1 MHTDRFTPLDAATLL
16 RWMQHDLPNKQLFG
30 IDRELFFMPK
40 PDDPFRMER
49 YGKVLETPLG
59 VAAGPHTQLAQ
70 NILSAWLCGARYI
83 ELKTVQ
89 VLDELNVAKPCIDM
103 ADEGY
108 NCEWSQE
115 LKLDQSFEE
124 YLKAFVLLYV
134 LRDILNLPVEA
145 EPGKGPG
152 FIFNMSAGY
161 NLEGIKSPAVQRF
174 LDRMENA
181 EEDVK
186 RIKAGL
192 APLYPAIEKM
202 PIPARLS
209 DNLTVSTMH
218 GCPPDEV
225 ESIGRYFITERK
237 YNTAIKLNPTLLGPE
252 RLRDILNTQLGYD
265 VCVPDEAFGHD
276 LKYNDGV
283 AIIRNLAAA
292 AETAGVAFGLKLTNT
307 LETANEKQNL
317 PRSEGMVY
325 MSGRSLH
332 PISINLAERLQ
343 QEFDGKLDI
352 AFSAGVDTFNVAD
365 TLACGLRPITMSSDI
380 LKPGGYGRLHQYL
393 DTLRAE
399 MRKAGAH
406 TIAEWE
412 KSRSPIAGN
421 PGFANLVS
429 YAAAVLGKH
438 SRYHKE
444 RFPYVSVKTER
455 PLPRFDCAAAPCMSG
470 CPAEQDIPRY
480 LDAVARGDFELAWR
494 VITATNPFPNVQ
506 GMACNHQCQS
516 RCTRINYDKP
526 LMIREVKRFV
536 AEKMAE
542 AASGVPA
549 AQTGKRAAVIGAGP
563 AGLSCARFLAAQGV
577 EVHLYEEKPV
587 LGGMAG
593 DAIPAF
599 RLTGDSLRRDID
611 AILKLGVRLH
621 KDTPVD
627 AALFDTLA
635 EENDAVYIA
644 VGAQESL
651 PLGIP
656 GEDAAGVLD
665 QLSFLSAVRRCE
677 PTGIGSHA
685 VVIGA
690 GNSAMDCA
698 RAARR
703 LVGENGSVTIAY
715 RRTRKEMPADIEE
728 IEAALDEGVR
738 IVELCAPEEVLADGG
753 RVSGLC
759 CRRMR
764 LVPDPDGGRPRPVP
778 TDETFTLGADTL
790 IVSIGQRVKAGFL
803 PDAMTLKADP
813 HTSQTSLP
821 NVFAGGDAVRGAA
834 TLINAVADGRH
845 AAETILARLGLS
857 AQAATATPSDE
868 RRPDLDG
875 LRIRQATRVMGPAL
889 PERSPEDRLDFDPAI
904 RTLTEE
910 EAMDESRRCLQ
921 CDLVC
926 NVCTTVC
933 PNRANVALLSLP
945 MPHPVQVAVRDGDGV
960 RVETLSNRR
969 LEQSYQ
975 IVNIA
980 DACNECGN
988 CATFCPSAGAPYRDK
1003 PRIHLSRESF
1013 DNAPDGYRLASPSR
1027 LEGKRGG
1034 KAFSLAAEKDGF
1046 VFESDALIAHLD
1058 GGTLC
1063 ATKVTLNGDVNEAAL
1078 SGAVVGQAQKSA
1090 DINGGTGIVV
1100 IGLACLIIGET
1111 IVGRGAMFRGA
1122 IAVVAGSILYRLVYA
1137 LVLYT
1142 KVVPVDCLKLVTALV
1157 VALAIAA
1164 PSIRQWW
1171 AFQTRKRRALAG
1183 RKGEK

>member
-134 LRDILNLPVEA
+134 LRDMLNLPVEA

-161 NLEGIKSPAVQRF
+161 NLEGIKSPALQRF

-429 YAAAVLGKH
+429 YAAAVLGKR

-542 AASGVPA
+542 AASSVPA

-753 RVSGLC
+753 RVSGLR

-933 PNRANVALLSLP
+933 PNRANIALLSLP

-1013 DNAPDGYRLASPSR
+1013 DNAPDGYRLASPAR

-1034 KAFSLAAEKDGF
+1034 KAFSLAAEKDAF

-1078 SGAVVGQAQKSA
+1078 SGAVEAA
-1090 DINGGTGIVV
+1090 TLFRL
-1100 IGLACLIIGET
+1100 LA
-1111 IVGRGAMFRGA
+1111 RKQPF
-1122 IAVVAGSILYRLVYA
+1122 AGP
-1137 LVLYT
+1137 
-1142 KVVPVDCLKLVTALV
+1142 KHK
-1157 VALAIAA
+1157 
-1164 PSIRQWW
+1164 
-1171 AFQTRKRRALAG
+1171 
-1183 RKGEK
+1183 

>member
-134 LRDILNLPVEA
+134 LRDMLNLPVEA

-174 LDRMENA
+174 LDRMESA

-292 AETAGVAFGLKLTNT
+292 AKTAGVAFGLKLTNT

-332 PISINLAERLQ
+332 PISINLADRLQ

-399 MRKAGAH
+399 MHKAGAH

-429 YAAAVLGKH
+429 YAAAVLGKR

-753 RVSGLC
+753 RVSGLR

-933 PNRANVALLSLP
+933 PNRANIALLSLP

-1013 DNAPDGYRLASPSR
+1013 DNAPDGYLIASPAR

-1034 KAFSLAAEKDGF
+1034 KAFSLAAEKDAF

-1063 ATKVTLNGDVNEAAL
+1063 ATKVTLNGGVNEAAL
-1078 SGAVVGQAQKSA
+1078 SGAVEAA
-1090 DINGGTGIVV
+1090 TLFRL
-1100 IGLACLIIGET
+1100 LA
-1111 IVGRGAMFRGA
+1111 RKQPF
-1122 IAVVAGSILYRLVYA
+1122 AGP
-1137 LVLYT
+1137 
-1142 KVVPVDCLKLVTALV
+1142 KHK
-1157 VALAIAA
+1157 
-1164 PSIRQWW
+1164 
-1171 AFQTRKRRALAG
+1171 
-1183 RKGEK
+1183 

>member
-134 LRDILNLPVEA
+134 LRDMLNLPVEA

-237 YNTAIKLNPTLLGPE
+237 YNTTIKLNPTLLGPE

-429 YAAAVLGKH
+429 YAAAVLGKR

-542 AASGVPA
+542 AASSVPA

-563 AGLSCARFLAAQGV
+563 AGLSCARFLSAQGV

-753 RVSGLC
+753 RVSGLR

-790 IVSIGQRVKAGFL
+790 IESIGQRVKASFL

-845 AAETILARLGLS
+845 AAETILSRLGLS

-933 PNRANVALLSLP
+933 PNRANIALLSLP

-1078 SGAVVGQAQKSA
+1078 SGAVEAA
-1090 DINGGTGIVV
+1090 TLFRL
-1100 IGLACLIIGET
+1100 LA
-1111 IVGRGAMFRGA
+1111 RKQPF
-1122 IAVVAGSILYRLVYA
+1122 AGP
-1137 LVLYT
+1137 
-1142 KVVPVDCLKLVTALV
+1142 KHK
-1157 VALAIAA
+1157 
-1164 PSIRQWW
+1164 
-1171 AFQTRKRRALAG
+1171 
-1183 RKGEK
+1183 

>member
-134 LRDILNLPVEA
+134 LRDMLNLPVEA

-332 PISINLAERLQ
+332 PISINLADRLQ

-399 MRKAGAH
+399 MHKAGAH

-516 RCTRINYDKP
+516 RCTRINYDKQ
-526 LMIREVKRFV
+526 LMLREVNRFV

-549 AQTGKRAAVIGAGP
+549 APTGKRAAVIGAGP

-753 RVSGLC
+753 RVSGLR

-1078 SGAVVGQAQKSA
+1078 SGAVEAA
-1090 DINGGTGIVV
+1090 TLFRL
-1100 IGLACLIIGET
+1100 LA
-1111 IVGRGAMFRGA
+1111 RKQPF
-1122 IAVVAGSILYRLVYA
+1122 AGP
-1137 LVLYT
+1137 
-1142 KVVPVDCLKLVTALV
+1142 KHK
-1157 VALAIAA
+1157 
-1164 PSIRQWW
+1164 
-1171 AFQTRKRRALAG
+1171 
-1183 RKGEK
+1183 

>member
-134 LRDILNLPVEA
+134 LRDMLNLPVEA

-161 NLEGIKSPAVQRF
+161 NLEGIKSPALQRF

-192 APLYPAIEKM
+192 APLYPTIEKM

-252 RLRDILNTQLGYD
+252 RLRGILNTQLGYD

-429 YAAAVLGKH
+429 YAAAVLGKR

-715 RRTRKEMPADIEE
+715 RRTRKEMPADIKE

-753 RVSGLC
+753 RVSGLR
-759 CRRMR
+759 CRRMQ

-857 AQAATATPSDE
+857 AQATATPSDE

-1063 ATKVTLNGDVNEAAL
+1063 ATKVTLNGGVNEAAL
-1078 SGAVVGQAQKSA
+1078 SGAVEAA
-1090 DINGGTGIVV
+1090 TLFRL
-1100 IGLACLIIGET
+1100 LA
-1111 IVGRGAMFRGA
+1111 RKQPF
-1122 IAVVAGSILYRLVYA
+1122 AGP
-1137 LVLYT
+1137 
-1142 KVVPVDCLKLVTALV
+1142 KHK
-1157 VALAIAA
+1157 
-1164 PSIRQWW
+1164 
-1171 AFQTRKRRALAG
+1171 
-1183 RKGEK
+1183 

>member
-134 LRDILNLPVEA
+134 LRDMLNLPVEA

-161 NLEGIKSPAVQRF
+161 NLEGIKSPALQRF

-237 YNTAIKLNPTLLGPE
+237 YNTTIKLNPTLLGPE

-429 YAAAVLGKH
+429 YAAAVLGKR

-685 VVIGA
+685 AVIGA

-753 RVSGLC
+753 RVSGLR

-778 TDETFTLGADTL
+778 TDETFTLDADTL

-1034 KAFSLAAEKDGF
+1034 KDFSLAAEKDGF

-1078 SGAVVGQAQKSA
+1078 SGAVEAA
-1090 DINGGTGIVV
+1090 TLFRL
-1100 IGLACLIIGET
+1100 LA
-1111 IVGRGAMFRGA
+1111 RKQPF
-1122 IAVVAGSILYRLVYA
+1122 AGP
-1137 LVLYT
+1137 
-1142 KVVPVDCLKLVTALV
+1142 KHK
-1157 VALAIAA
+1157 
-1164 PSIRQWW
+1164 
-1171 AFQTRKRRALAG
+1171 
-1183 RKGEK
+1183 

>member
-30 IDRELFFMPK
+30 IGRELFFMPK

-134 LRDILNLPVEA
+134 LRDMLNLPVEA
-145 EPGKGPG
+145 DPGKGPG

-186 RIKAGL
+186 RIKAEL
-192 APLYPAIEKM
+192 AQLYPAIEKM

-225 ESIGRYFITERK
+225 ESIGRYFITERR
-237 YNTAIKLNPTLLGPE
+237 YHTTIKLNPTLLGPE

-307 LETANEKQNL
+307 LETTNEKQSL

-563 AGLSCARFLAAQGV
+563 TGLSCARFLAAQGV

-611 AILKLGVRLH
+611 TILELGVRLH

-703 LVGENGSVTIAY
+703 LVGEDGSVTIAY

-753 RVSGLC
+753 RVSGLR

-778 TDETFTLGADTL
+778 TDEAFTLDADTL

-1063 ATKVTLNGDVNEAAL
+1063 ATKVTLNGGVNEAAL
-1078 SGAVVGQAQKSA
+1078 SGAVEAA
-1090 DINGGTGIVV
+1090 TLFRL
-1100 IGLACLIIGET
+1100 LA
-1111 IVGRGAMFRGA
+1111 RKQPF
-1122 IAVVAGSILYRLVYA
+1122 AGP
-1137 LVLYT
+1137 
-1142 KVVPVDCLKLVTALV
+1142 KHK
-1157 VALAIAA
+1157 
-1164 PSIRQWW
+1164 
-1171 AFQTRKRRALAG
+1171 
-1183 RKGEK
+1183 

>member
-70 NILSAWLCGARYI
+70 NILSAGLCGARYI

-134 LRDILNLPVEA
+134 LRDMLNLPVEA

-237 YNTAIKLNPTLLGPE
+237 YNTTIKLNPTLLGPE

-307 LETANEKQNL
+307 LETANEKQIQ

-429 YAAAVLGKH
+429 YAAAVLGKR

-542 AASGVPA
+542 AASSVPA

-563 AGLSCARFLAAQGV
+563 AGLSCARFLSAQGV

-753 RVSGLC
+753 RVSGLR

-1013 DNAPDGYRLASPSR
+1013 DNAPDGYRLASPAR
-1027 LEGKRGG
+1027 LDGKRGG

-1078 SGAVVGQAQKSA
+1078 SGAVEAA
-1090 DINGGTGIVV
+1090 TLFRL
-1100 IGLACLIIGET
+1100 LA
-1111 IVGRGAMFRGA
+1111 RKQPF
-1122 IAVVAGSILYRLVYA
+1122 AGP
-1137 LVLYT
+1137 
-1142 KVVPVDCLKLVTALV
+1142 KHK
-1157 VALAIAA
+1157 
-1164 PSIRQWW
+1164 
-1171 AFQTRKRRALAG
+1171 
-1183 RKGEK
+1183 

>member
-134 LRDILNLPVEA
+134 LRDMLNLPVEA

-161 NLEGIKSPAVQRF
+161 NLEGIKSPALQRF

-429 YAAAVLGKH
+429 YAAAVLGKR

-480 LDAVARGDFELAWR
+480 LDAVARGDFELARR

-715 RRTRKEMPADIEE
+715 RRTRKGMPADIEE

-753 RVSGLC
+753 RVSGLR

-1013 DNAPDGYRLASPSR
+1013 DNAPDGYRLASPAR

-1063 ATKVTLNGDVNEAAL
+1063 ATNVTLNGGVNEAAL
-1078 SGAVVGQAQKSA
+1078 SGAVEAA
-1090 DINGGTGIVV
+1090 TLFRL
-1100 IGLACLIIGET
+1100 LA
-1111 IVGRGAMFRGA
+1111 RKQPF
-1122 IAVVAGSILYRLVYA
+1122 AGP
-1137 LVLYT
+1137 
-1142 KVVPVDCLKLVTALV
+1142 KHK
-1157 VALAIAA
+1157 
-1164 PSIRQWW
+1164 
-1171 AFQTRKRRALAG
+1171 
-1183 RKGEK
+1183 

>member
-134 LRDILNLPVEA
+134 LRDMLNLPVEA

-237 YNTAIKLNPTLLGPE
+237 YNTTIKLNPTLLGPE

-429 YAAAVLGKH
+429 YAAAVLGKR

-753 RVSGLC
+753 RVSCLR

-857 AQAATATPSDE
+857 AQATATPSDE

-1063 ATKVTLNGDVNEAAL
+1063 ATKVTLNGDVNEAVL
-1078 SGAVVGQAQKSA
+1078 SGAVEAATLFRLLARKQPFVGPKH
-1090 DINGGTGIVV
+1090 
-1100 IGLACLIIGET
+1100 
-1111 IVGRGAMFRGA
+1111 
-1122 IAVVAGSILYRLVYA
+1122 
-1137 LVLYT
+1137 
-1142 KVVPVDCLKLVTALV
+1142 K
-1157 VALAIAA
+1157 
-1164 PSIRQWW
+1164 
-1171 AFQTRKRRALAG
+1171 
-1183 RKGEK
+1183 

>member
-134 LRDILNLPVEA
+134 LRDMLNLPVEA

-252 RLRDILNTQLGYD
+252 RLRGILNTQLGYD

-429 YAAAVLGKH
+429 YAAAVLGKR

-480 LDAVARGDFELAWR
+480 LDAVARGDFELARR

-542 AASGVPA
+542 AASSVPA

-753 RVSGLC
+753 RVSGLR

-845 AAETILARLGLS
+845 TAETILARLGLS

-933 PNRANVALLSLP
+933 PNRANIALLSLP

-1013 DNAPDGYRLASPSR
+1013 DNAPDGYLIASPAR

-1034 KAFSLAAEKDGF
+1034 KAFSLAAEKDAF

-1063 ATKVTLNGDVNEAAL
+1063 ATKVTLNGGVNEAAL
-1078 SGAVVGQAQKSA
+1078 SGAVEAA
-1090 DINGGTGIVV
+1090 TLFRL
-1100 IGLACLIIGET
+1100 LA
-1111 IVGRGAMFRGA
+1111 RKQPF
-1122 IAVVAGSILYRLVYA
+1122 AGP
-1137 LVLYT
+1137 
-1142 KVVPVDCLKLVTALV
+1142 KHK
-1157 VALAIAA
+1157 
-1164 PSIRQWW
+1164 
-1171 AFQTRKRRALAG
+1171 
-1183 RKGEK
+1183 

>member
-134 LRDILNLPVEA
+134 LRDMLNLPVEA

-152 FIFNMSAGY
+152 FIFNMSTGY
-161 NLEGIKSPAVQRF
+161 NLEGIKSPALQRF

-252 RLRDILNTQLGYD
+252 RLRGILNTQLGYD

-536 AEKMAE
+536 AKKMAE

-753 RVSGLC
+753 RVSGLR

-921 CDLVC
+921 CDLAC

-1063 ATKVTLNGDVNEAAL
+1063 ATKVTLNGGVNEAAL
-1078 SGAVVGQAQKSA
+1078 SGAVEAA
-1090 DINGGTGIVV
+1090 TLFRL
-1100 IGLACLIIGET
+1100 LA
-1111 IVGRGAMFRGA
+1111 RKQPF
-1122 IAVVAGSILYRLVYA
+1122 AGP
-1137 LVLYT
+1137 
-1142 KVVPVDCLKLVTALV
+1142 KHK
-1157 VALAIAA
+1157 
-1164 PSIRQWW
+1164 
-1171 AFQTRKRRALAG
+1171 
-1183 RKGEK
+1183 

>member
-134 LRDILNLPVEA
+134 LRDMLNLPVEA

-237 YNTAIKLNPTLLGPE
+237 YNTTIKLNPTLLGPE

-429 YAAAVLGKH
+429 YAAAVLGKR

-542 AASGVPA
+542 AASSVPA

-563 AGLSCARFLAAQGV
+563 AGLSCARFLSAQGV

-753 RVSGLC
+753 RVSGLR

-1078 SGAVVGQAQKSA
+1078 SGAVEAA
-1090 DINGGTGIVV
+1090 TLFRL
-1100 IGLACLIIGET
+1100 LALKQP
-1111 IVGRGAMFRGA
+1111 F
-1122 IAVVAGSILYRLVYA
+1122 AGP
-1137 LVLYT
+1137 
-1142 KVVPVDCLKLVTALV
+1142 KHK
-1157 VALAIAA
+1157 
-1164 PSIRQWW
+1164 
-1171 AFQTRKRRALAG
+1171 
-1183 RKGEK
+1183 

>member
-16 RWMQHDLPNKQLFG
+16 RWIQHDLPNKQLFG

-134 LRDILNLPVEA
+134 LRDMLNLPVEA

-161 NLEGIKSPAVQRF
+161 NLEGIKSPALQRF

-237 YNTAIKLNPTLLGPE
+237 YNTTIKLNPTLLGPE

-429 YAAAVLGKH
+429 YAAAVLGKR

-563 AGLSCARFLAAQGV
+563 AGLSCARFLTAQGV

-621 KDTPVD
+621 KDTPVN

-753 RVSGLC
+753 RVSGLR

-1078 SGAVVGQAQKSA
+1078 SGAVEAA
-1090 DINGGTGIVV
+1090 TLFRL
-1100 IGLACLIIGET
+1100 LA
-1111 IVGRGAMFRGA
+1111 RKQPF
-1122 IAVVAGSILYRLVYA
+1122 AGP
-1137 LVLYT
+1137 
-1142 KVVPVDCLKLVTALV
+1142 KHK
-1157 VALAIAA
+1157 
-1164 PSIRQWW
+1164 
-1171 AFQTRKRRALAG
+1171 
-1183 RKGEK
+1183 

>member
-134 LRDILNLPVEA
+134 LRDMLNLPVEA

-292 AETAGVAFGLKLTNT
+292 AETAGVTFGLKLTNT

-343 QEFDGKLDI
+343 REFDGKLDI

-753 RVSGLC
+753 RVSGLR

-857 AQAATATPSDE
+857 ARAATATPSDE

-1003 PRIHLSRESF
+1003 RRIHLSRESF

-1078 SGAVVGQAQKSA
+1078 SGAVEAA
-1090 DINGGTGIVV
+1090 TLFRL
-1100 IGLACLIIGET
+1100 LA
-1111 IVGRGAMFRGA
+1111 RKQPF
-1122 IAVVAGSILYRLVYA
+1122 AGP
-1137 LVLYT
+1137 
-1142 KVVPVDCLKLVTALV
+1142 KHK
-1157 VALAIAA
+1157 
-1164 PSIRQWW
+1164 
-1171 AFQTRKRRALAG
+1171 
-1183 RKGEK
+1183 

>member
-134 LRDILNLPVEA
+134 LRDMLNLPVEA

-292 AETAGVAFGLKLTNT
+292 AETAGVTFGLKLTNT

-343 QEFDGKLDI
+343 REFDGKLDI

-429 YAAAVLGKH
+429 YAAAVLGKR

-480 LDAVARGDFELAWR
+480 LDAVARGDFELARR

-753 RVSGLC
+753 RVSGLR

-1078 SGAVVGQAQKSA
+1078 SGAVEAA
-1090 DINGGTGIVV
+1090 TLFRL
-1100 IGLACLIIGET
+1100 LA
-1111 IVGRGAMFRGA
+1111 RKQPF
-1122 IAVVAGSILYRLVYA
+1122 AGP
-1137 LVLYT
+1137 
-1142 KVVPVDCLKLVTALV
+1142 KHK
-1157 VALAIAA
+1157 
-1164 PSIRQWW
+1164 
-1171 AFQTRKRRALAG
+1171 
-1183 RKGEK
+1183 

>member
-134 LRDILNLPVEA
+134 LRDMLNLPVEA

-161 NLEGIKSPAVQRF
+161 NLEGIKSPALQRF

-237 YNTAIKLNPTLLGPE
+237 YNTTIKLNPTLLGPE

-429 YAAAVLGKH
+429 YAAAVLGKR

-845 AAETILARLGLS
+845 TAETILARLGLS

-1078 SGAVVGQAQKSA
+1078 SGAVEAA
-1090 DINGGTGIVV
+1090 TLFRL
-1100 IGLACLIIGET
+1100 LA
-1111 IVGRGAMFRGA
+1111 RKQPF
-1122 IAVVAGSILYRLVYA
+1122 AGP
-1137 LVLYT
+1137 
-1142 KVVPVDCLKLVTALV
+1142 KHK
-1157 VALAIAA
+1157 
-1164 PSIRQWW
+1164 
-1171 AFQTRKRRALAG
+1171 
-1183 RKGEK
+1183 

>member
-134 LRDILNLPVEA
+134 LRDMLNLPVEA

-237 YNTAIKLNPTLLGPE
+237 YNTTIKLNPTLLGPE

-429 YAAAVLGKH
+429 YAAAVLGKR

-542 AASGVPA
+542 AASSVPA

-563 AGLSCARFLAAQGV
+563 AGLSCARFLSAQGV

-685 VVIGA
+685 VVSGA
-690 GNSAMDCA
+690 GTCAMDCA

-703 LVGENGSVTIAY
+703 LGG
-715 RRTRKEMPADIEE
+715 
-728 IEAALDEGVR
+728 DEGVR

-753 RVSGLC
+753 RVSGLR

-1078 SGAVVGQAQKSA
+1078 SGAVEAA
-1090 DINGGTGIVV
+1090 TLFRL
-1100 IGLACLIIGET
+1100 LA
-1111 IVGRGAMFRGA
+1111 RKQPF
-1122 IAVVAGSILYRLVYA
+1122 AGP
-1137 LVLYT
+1137 
-1142 KVVPVDCLKLVTALV
+1142 KHK
-1157 VALAIAA
+1157 
-1164 PSIRQWW
+1164 
-1171 AFQTRKRRALAG
+1171 
-1183 RKGEK
+1183 

>member
-30 IDRELFFMPK
+30 IGRELFFMPK

-134 LRDILNLPVEA
+134 LRDMLNLPVEA
-145 EPGKGPG
+145 DPGKGPG

-186 RIKAGL
+186 RIKAEL
-192 APLYPAIEKM
+192 AQLYPAIEKM

-225 ESIGRYFITERK
+225 ESIGRYFITERR
-237 YNTAIKLNPTLLGPE
+237 YHTTIKLNPTLLGPE

-307 LETANEKQNL
+307 LETTNEKQNL

-611 AILKLGVRLH
+611 AILELGVRLH

-677 PTGIGSHA
+677 PTGIGSRA

-728 IEAALDEGVR
+728 IESALDEGVR

-753 RVSGLC
+753 RVSGLR

-778 TDETFTLGADTL
+778 TDEAFTLDADTL

-821 NVFAGGDAVRGAA
+821 NVFAGGDAVRGAS

-889 PERSPEDRLDFDPAI
+889 PERSPENRLDFDPAI

-945 MPHPVQVAVRDGDGV
+945 MPHPVQVAVRDGNGV

-1013 DNAPDGYRLASPSR
+1013 DNAPDGYRFASPAR

-1034 KAFSLAAEKDGF
+1034 KAFSLAAEKNGF

-1078 SGAVVGQAQKSA
+1078 SGAVEAV
-1090 DINGGTGIVV
+1090 TLFRL
-1100 IGLACLIIGET
+1100 LA
-1111 IVGRGAMFRGA
+1111 
-1122 IAVVAGSILYRLVYA
+1122 
-1137 LVLYT
+1137 
-1142 KVVPVDCLKLVTALV
+1142 
-1157 VALAIAA
+1157 
-1164 PSIRQWW
+1164 
-1171 AFQTRKRRALAG
+1171 RK
-1183 RKGEK
+1183 

>member
-134 LRDILNLPVEA
+134 LRDMLNLPVEA

-192 APLYPAIEKM
+192 APLYPTIEKM

-252 RLRDILNTQLGYD
+252 RLRGILNTQLGYD

-429 YAAAVLGKH
+429 YAAAVLGKR

-715 RRTRKEMPADIEE
+715 RRTRKEMPADIKE

-753 RVSGLC
+753 RVSGLR

-803 PDAMTLKADP
+803 PGAMTLKADP

-933 PNRANVALLSLP
+933 PNRANIALLSLP

-1078 SGAVVGQAQKSA
+1078 SGAVEAATLFRLLARKQPFVGPKH
-1090 DINGGTGIVV
+1090 
-1100 IGLACLIIGET
+1100 
-1111 IVGRGAMFRGA
+1111 
-1122 IAVVAGSILYRLVYA
+1122 
-1137 LVLYT
+1137 
-1142 KVVPVDCLKLVTALV
+1142 K
-1157 VALAIAA
+1157 
-1164 PSIRQWW
+1164 
-1171 AFQTRKRRALAG
+1171 
-1183 RKGEK
+1183 

>member
-30 IDRELFFMPK
+30 IGRELFFMPK

-134 LRDILNLPVEA
+134 LRDMLNLPVEA
-145 EPGKGPG
+145 DPGKGPG

-186 RIKAGL
+186 RIKAEL
-192 APLYPAIEKM
+192 AQLYPAIEKM

-225 ESIGRYFITERK
+225 ESIGRYFITERR
-237 YNTAIKLNPTLLGPE
+237 YHTTIKLNPTLLGPE

-283 AIIRNLAAA
+283 ASIRNLAAA

-307 LETANEKQNL
+307 LETTNEKQNL

-352 AFSAGVDTFNVAD
+352 AFSAGVDTFNVTD

-611 AILKLGVRLH
+611 AILELGVRLH

-677 PTGIGSHA
+677 PTGIGSRA

-728 IEAALDEGVR
+728 IESALDEGVR

-753 RVSGLC
+753 RVSGLR

-778 TDETFTLGADTL
+778 TDEAFTLDADTL

-821 NVFAGGDAVRGAA
+821 NVFAGGDAVRGAS

-889 PERSPEDRLDFDPAI
+889 PERSPENRLDFDPAI

-945 MPHPVQVAVRDGDGV
+945 MPHPVQVAVRDGNGV

-1013 DNAPDGYRLASPSR
+1013 DNAPDGYRLVSPAR

-1034 KAFSLAAEKDGF
+1034 KAFSLAAEKNGF

-1063 ATKVTLNGDVNEAAL
+1063 ATKVTLNDDVKEAAL
-1078 SGAVVGQAQKSA
+1078 SGAVEAV
-1090 DINGGTGIVV
+1090 TLFRL
-1100 IGLACLIIGET
+1100 LA
-1111 IVGRGAMFRGA
+1111 RKQPF
-1122 IAVVAGSILYRLVYA
+1122 AGP
-1137 LVLYT
+1137 
-1142 KVVPVDCLKLVTALV
+1142 KHK
-1157 VALAIAA
+1157 
-1164 PSIRQWW
+1164 
-1171 AFQTRKRRALAG
+1171 
-1183 RKGEK
+1183 

>member
-30 IDRELFFMPK
+30 IGRELFFMPK

-134 LRDILNLPVEA
+134 LRDMLNLPVEA
-145 EPGKGPG
+145 DPGKGPG

-186 RIKAGL
+186 RIKAEL
-192 APLYPAIEKM
+192 AQLYPAIEKM

-225 ESIGRYFITERK
+225 ESIGRYFITERR
-237 YNTAIKLNPTLLGPE
+237 YHTTIKLNPTLLGPE

-307 LETANEKQNL
+307 LETTNEKQNL

-516 RCTRINYDKP
+516 RCTRINY
-526 LMIREVKRFV
+526 
-536 AEKMAE
+536 EKMAE

-611 AILKLGVRLH
+611 TILELGVRLH

-703 LVGENGSVTIAY
+703 LVGEDGSVTIAY

-753 RVSGLC
+753 RVSGLR

-778 TDETFTLGADTL
+778 TDEAFTLDADTL

-821 NVFAGGDAVRGAA
+821 NVFAGGDAVRGAS

-889 PERSPEDRLDFDPAI
+889 PERSPENRLDFDPAI

-945 MPHPVQVAVRDGDGV
+945 MPHPEQVAVRDGNGV

-1013 DNAPDGYRLASPSR
+1013 DNAPDGYRLASPAR

-1034 KAFSLAAEKDGF
+1034 KAFSLAAEKNGF

-1063 ATKVTLNGDVNEAAL
+1063 ATKVTLNDDVKEAAL
-1078 SGAVVGQAQKSA
+1078 SGAVEAV
-1090 DINGGTGIVV
+1090 TLFRL
-1100 IGLACLIIGET
+1100 LA
-1111 IVGRGAMFRGA
+1111 RKQPF
-1122 IAVVAGSILYRLVYA
+1122 AGP
-1137 LVLYT
+1137 
-1142 KVVPVDCLKLVTALV
+1142 KHK
-1157 VALAIAA
+1157 
-1164 PSIRQWW
+1164 
-1171 AFQTRKRRALAG
+1171 
-1183 RKGEK
+1183 

>member
-115 LKLDQSFEE
+115 LKLDQSVEE

-134 LRDILNLPVEA
+134 LRDMLNLPVEA

-161 NLEGIKSPAVQRF
+161 NLEGIKSPALQRF

-753 RVSGLC
+753 RVSGLR

-933 PNRANVALLSLP
+933 PNRANIALLSLP

-1013 DNAPDGYRLASPSR
+1013 DNAPDGYLIASPAR

-1034 KAFSLAAEKDGF
+1034 KAFSLAAEKDAF

-1063 ATKVTLNGDVNEAAL
+1063 ATKVTLNGGVNEAAL
-1078 SGAVVGQAQKSA
+1078 SGAVEAA
-1090 DINGGTGIVV
+1090 TLFRL
-1100 IGLACLIIGET
+1100 LA
-1111 IVGRGAMFRGA
+1111 RKQPF
-1122 IAVVAGSILYRLVYA
+1122 AGP
-1137 LVLYT
+1137 
-1142 KVVPVDCLKLVTALV
+1142 KHK
-1157 VALAIAA
+1157 
-1164 PSIRQWW
+1164 
-1171 AFQTRKRRALAG
+1171 
-1183 RKGEK
+1183 

>member
-134 LRDILNLPVEA
+134 LRDMLNLPVEA

-225 ESIGRYFITERK
+225 ESIGRYFITERR
-237 YNTAIKLNPTLLGPE
+237 YHTTIKLNPTLLGPE

-307 LETANEKQNL
+307 LETTNEKQNL

-429 YAAAVLGKH
+429 YAAAVLGKR

-753 RVSGLC
+753 RVSGLR

-1078 SGAVVGQAQKSA
+1078 SGAVEAA
-1090 DINGGTGIVV
+1090 TLFRL
-1100 IGLACLIIGET
+1100 LA
-1111 IVGRGAMFRGA
+1111 RKQPF
-1122 IAVVAGSILYRLVYA
+1122 AGP
-1137 LVLYT
+1137 
-1142 KVVPVDCLKLVTALV
+1142 KHK
-1157 VALAIAA
+1157 
-1164 PSIRQWW
+1164 
-1171 AFQTRKRRALAG
+1171 
-1183 RKGEK
+1183 

>member
-30 IDRELFFMPK
+30 IGRELFFMPK

-134 LRDILNLPVEA
+134 LRDMLNLPVEA
-145 EPGKGPG
+145 DPGKGPG

-186 RIKAGL
+186 RIKAEL
-192 APLYPAIEKM
+192 AQLYPAIEKM

-225 ESIGRYFITERK
+225 ESIGRYFITERR
-237 YNTAIKLNPTLLGPE
+237 YHTTIKLNPTLLGPE

-307 LETANEKQNL
+307 LETTNEKQSL

-563 AGLSCARFLAAQGV
+563 TGLSCARFLAAQGV

-611 AILKLGVRLH
+611 TILELGVRLH

-703 LVGENGSVTIAY
+703 LVGEDGSVTIAY

-753 RVSGLC
+753 RVSGLR

-778 TDETFTLGADTL
+778 TDEAFTLDADTL

-868 RRPDLDG
+868 RRPNLDG

-1063 ATKVTLNGDVNEAAL
+1063 ATKVTLNGGVNEAAL
-1078 SGAVVGQAQKSA
+1078 SGAVEAA
-1090 DINGGTGIVV
+1090 TLFRL
-1100 IGLACLIIGET
+1100 LA
-1111 IVGRGAMFRGA
+1111 RKQPF
-1122 IAVVAGSILYRLVYA
+1122 AGP
-1137 LVLYT
+1137 
-1142 KVVPVDCLKLVTALV
+1142 KHK
-1157 VALAIAA
+1157 
-1164 PSIRQWW
+1164 
-1171 AFQTRKRRALAG
+1171 
-1183 RKGEK
+1183 

>member
-134 LRDILNLPVEA
+134 LRDMLNLPVEA

-161 NLEGIKSPAVQRF
+161 NLEGIKSPALQRF

-237 YNTAIKLNPTLLGPE
+237 YNTAIKLNPTLLCPE

-429 YAAAVLGKH
+429 YAAAVLGKR

-480 LDAVARGDFELAWR
+480 LDAVARGDFELARR

-656 GEDAAGVLD
+656 GEDAAGGLD
-665 QLSFLSAVRRCE
+665 PRSFLSAVRRCE
-677 PTGIGSHA
+677 PTGRGSHA

-753 RVSGLC
+753 RVSGLR

-857 AQAATATPSDE
+857 AQATATPSDE

-1078 SGAVVGQAQKSA
+1078 SGAVEAATLFRLLARKQPFVGPKH
-1090 DINGGTGIVV
+1090 
-1100 IGLACLIIGET
+1100 
-1111 IVGRGAMFRGA
+1111 
-1122 IAVVAGSILYRLVYA
+1122 
-1137 LVLYT
+1137 
-1142 KVVPVDCLKLVTALV
+1142 K
-1157 VALAIAA
+1157 
-1164 PSIRQWW
+1164 
-1171 AFQTRKRRALAG
+1171 
-1183 RKGEK
+1183 

>member
-134 LRDILNLPVEA
+134 LRDMLNLPVEA

-161 NLEGIKSPAVQRF
+161 NLEGIKSPALQRF

-252 RLRDILNTQLGYD
+252 RLRGILNTQLGYD

-536 AEKMAE
+536 AKKMAE

-753 RVSGLC
+753 RVSGLR

-1063 ATKVTLNGDVNEAAL
+1063 ATKVTLNGGVNEAAL
-1078 SGAVVGQAQKSA
+1078 SGAVEAV
-1090 DINGGTGIVV
+1090 TLFRL
-1100 IGLACLIIGET
+1100 LA
-1111 IVGRGAMFRGA
+1111 RKQPF
-1122 IAVVAGSILYRLVYA
+1122 AGP
-1137 LVLYT
+1137 
-1142 KVVPVDCLKLVTALV
+1142 KHK
-1157 VALAIAA
+1157 
-1164 PSIRQWW
+1164 
-1171 AFQTRKRRALAG
+1171 
-1183 RKGEK
+1183 

>member
-134 LRDILNLPVEA
+134 LRDMLNLPVEA

-237 YNTAIKLNPTLLGPE
+237 YNTTIKLNPTLLGPE

-429 YAAAVLGKH
+429 YAAAVLGKR

-542 AASGVPA
+542 AASSVPA

-563 AGLSCARFLAAQGV
+563 AGLSCARFLSAQGV

-753 RVSGLC
+753 RVSGLR

-1063 ATKVTLNGDVNEAAL
+1063 ATKVTLNGGVNEAAL
-1078 SGAVVGQAQKSA
+1078 SGAVEAV
-1090 DINGGTGIVV
+1090 TLFRL
-1100 IGLACLIIGET
+1100 LA
-1111 IVGRGAMFRGA
+1111 RKQPF
-1122 IAVVAGSILYRLVYA
+1122 AGP
-1137 LVLYT
+1137 
-1142 KVVPVDCLKLVTALV
+1142 KHK
-1157 VALAIAA
+1157 
-1164 PSIRQWW
+1164 
-1171 AFQTRKRRALAG
+1171 
-1183 RKGEK
+1183 

>member
-1 MHTDRFTPLDAATLL
+1 MHTDCFTPLDAATLL

-30 IDRELFFMPK
+30 IGRELFFMPK

-134 LRDILNLPVEA
+134 LRDMLNLPVEA
-145 EPGKGPG
+145 APGKGPG

-186 RIKAGL
+186 RIKAEL
-192 APLYPAIEKM
+192 AQLYPAIEKM

-225 ESIGRYFITERK
+225 ESIGRYFITERR
-237 YNTAIKLNPTLLGPE
+237 YHTTIKLNPTLLGPE

-307 LETANEKQNL
+307 LETTNEKQNL

-611 AILKLGVRLH
+611 TILELGVRLH

-703 LVGENGSVTIAY
+703 LVGEDGSVTIAY

-753 RVSGLC
+753 RVSGLR

-778 TDETFTLGADTL
+778 TDEAFTLDADTL

-821 NVFAGGDAVRGAA
+821 NVFAGGDAVRGAS

-889 PERSPEDRLDFDPAI
+889 PERSPENRLDFDPAI

-945 MPHPVQVAVRDGDGV
+945 MPHPVQVAVRDGNGV

-1013 DNAPDGYRLASPSR
+1013 DNAPDGYRLASPAR
-1027 LEGKRGG
+1027 LEGKRSG
-1034 KAFSLAAEKDGF
+1034 KAFSLAAEKGGF

-1063 ATKVTLNGDVNEAAL
+1063 ATKVTLNGGVNEAAL
-1078 SGAVVGQAQKSA
+1078 SGAVEAV
-1090 DINGGTGIVV
+1090 TLFRL
-1100 IGLACLIIGET
+1100 LA
-1111 IVGRGAMFRGA
+1111 RKQPF
-1122 IAVVAGSILYRLVYA
+1122 AGP
-1137 LVLYT
+1137 
-1142 KVVPVDCLKLVTALV
+1142 KHK
-1157 VALAIAA
+1157 
-1164 PSIRQWW
+1164 
-1171 AFQTRKRRALAG
+1171 
-1183 RKGEK
+1183 